1 MGQDDRSGERKMITK
16 SSKSETKKLSLKRET
31 LRELTTTD
39 LEKVVGGFALRV
51 PLPVIRL
58 TGDYTIPTVP

>member
-1 MGQDDRSGERKMITK
+1 MITK
-16 SSKSETKKLSLKRET
+16 SSKSETRKLSLKRET

-51 PLPVIRL
+51 PLPVIR
-58 TGDYTIPTVP
+58 GYRQPC